1 MVALNLGNR
10 RGKLALGGAIA
21 ALLAGCGGGGGGS
34 SEPTGDS
41 GDGGDGGIVSTGV
54 FIDSAVQGLWFATAS
69 QEGTT
74 DAEGTFQFSPGE
86 TVQFFVGD
94 ILLGQAV
101 GADTVTP
108 IDLVPGAANELHPTV
123 TNIARFLQT
132 LDDDAD
138 LSNGIQ
144 ISPVTAGLAEGKSAN
159 FEQPLL
165 DFGNDGAIQILVSEL
180 TAATSAGARTLVSVQ
195 DAQSH
200 LNASLL
206 GLLEGT
212 WAGTTVYE
220 ATTAPYTGD
229 RCEWR
234 VEGQISDSGIFIFSS
249 SLRSATGIGAGFC
262 ISSTGG
268 GQWQRSGNEV
278 EFTITSSSE
287 YLIGNITKHTGE
299 ILENGDKVA
308 VSGQGVEQGVGFK
321 VSINL
326 SKN

>member
-10 RGKLALGGAIA
+10 RGKLALAGAIA
-21 ALLAGCGGGGGGS
+21 ALLAGCGGGGGS
-34 SEPTGDS
+34 STETTGDS
-41 GDGGDGGIVSTGV
+41 GDGEGGGIVSTGV
-54 FIDSAVQGLWFATAS
+54 FIDSAVQGLRFATAS

-74 DAEGTFQFSPGE
+74 DAEGTFQFAPGE

-101 GADTVTP
+101 GADIVTP

-123 TNIARFLQT
+123 TNVARFLQT

-144 ISPVTAGLAEGKSAN
+144 ILPVTAGLAAGKSAN
-159 FEQPLL
+159 FEQPIL

-180 TAATSAGARTLVSVQ
+180 TAATSAGARTLVPAE

-200 LNASLL
+200 LNASVLA
-206 GLLEGT
+206 LLEGT

-229 RCEWR
+229 RCEWK
-234 VEGQISDSGIFIFSS
+234 VEGQISDSGIFIYSS
-249 SLRSATGIGAGFC
+249 NLRSATGIGAGFC

-268 GQWQRSGNEV
+268 GQWQRSGNDV
-278 EFTITSSSE
+278 EFTITSSSA

-299 ILENGDKVA
+299 ILENGDKV
-308 VSGQGVEQGVGFK
+308 VVTGQGVEQGVGFS

-326 SKN
+326 SKR

>member
-1 MVALNLGNR
+1 M
-10 RGKLALGGAIA
+10 
-21 ALLAGCGGGGGGS
+21 
-34 SEPTGDS
+34 
-41 GDGGDGGIVSTGV
+41 VSTGV
-54 FIDSAVQGLWFATAS
+54 FIDSAVQGLRFATAS

-74 DAEGTFQFSPGE
+74 DVEGTFQFAPGE

-94 ILLGQAV
+94 VFLGQAL
-101 GADTVTP
+101 GAGTVTP
-108 IDLVPGAANELHPTV
+108 IDLVTGAANELHPTV

-144 ISPVTAGLAEGKSAN
+144 ISPVTAGLAAGKSAN
-159 FEQPLL
+159 FEQPIL

-200 LNASLL
+200 LNASVL
-206 GLLEGT
+206 GFLEGT

-229 RCEWR
+229 RCEWQ
-234 VEGQISDSGIFIFSS
+234 VEGQISDSGRFNFSS
-249 SLRSATGIGAGFC
+249 NLRSARGIGAGFC

-268 GQWQRSGNEV
+268 GLWQRSGNAV
-278 EFTITSSSE
+278 EFTITSSSAH
-287 YLIGNITKHTGE
+287 LIGNITRHTGE
-299 ILENGDKVA
+299 ILENGDTVI

-326 SKN
+326 SRR